1 MLKDYLHKIKLCAAC
16 PKMCRFACPVAEVE
30 KKERVTPWG
39 KSLTALLL
47 IEGRLS
53 YDDPDVVDTFYS
65 CCMCKKCKSYCL
77 VDDVDIPAMVQT
89 AREEIVAAKKEPE
102 EIKQFLGQFKK
113 FNNPFGK
120 ELKLPPHP
128 SLSPEGRGLG
138 RGGLKEGSSKADVL
152 YFVGCSTLLDKD
164 ILNSTINLLDKAGQG
179 YSIFSDCCGFPLWA
193 SGYTED
199 ARGLMGKAKEAV
211 LSSGAKKIIT
221 SCPACTYMLKS
232 VYPVLGF
239 SISAEVLHITQFIET
254 LMRDGRL
261 HLNKKSDIDTVYHD
275 PCFLGRYLNIYD
287 APRSIL
293 GHIITLREPIKTREY
308 NNCCGAGLYHFRSK
322 TAKKITE
329 IAVENIKQ
337 TKAKQMI
344 TACPTCKR
352 IFTEALKDKVIV
364 KDIITVL

>member
-1 MLKDYLHKIKLCAAC
+1 
-16 PKMCRFACPVAEVE
+16 MCRFACPVAEVE

-221 SCPACTYMLKS
+221 SCPACAYTLKS
-232 VYPVLGF
+232 IYPSLGF
-239 SISAEVLHITQFIET
+239 VLSADVFHIAQFIEA
-254 LMRDGRL
+254 LMKDGRL

>member
-1 MLKDYLHKIKLCAAC
+1 
-16 PKMCRFACPVAEVE
+16 MCRFACPVAELE

-39 KSLTALLL
+39 KSLTALLVL
-47 IEGRLS
+47 EGNLS

-65 CCMCKKCKSYCL
+65 CCMCKRCKSYCL
-77 VDDVDIPAMVQT
+77 VDDVDIPSMVQA
-89 AREEIVAAKKEPE
+89 AREEIVAAKKELE
-102 EIKQFLGQFKK
+102 DIRQLLGQFEK
-113 FNNPFGK
+113 FNNPYGK
-120 ELKLPPHP
+120 DLKSPHP
-128 SLSPEGRGLG
+128 SLSPEGRGG
-138 RGGLKEGSSKADVL
+138 VKEGSSEADVL
-152 YFVGCSTLLDKD
+152 YFAGCSTLLDKD
-164 ILNSTINLLDKAGQG
+164 IFDSTINLLDKAGQG

-199 ARGLMGKAKEAV
+199 ARGLMRKAKEAV

-221 SCPACTYMLKS
+221 SCPACAYMLKS
-232 VYPVLGF
+232 IYPSLGF
-239 SISAEVLHITQFIET
+239 GLSAEVLHITQFIET

-287 APRSIL
+287 APRNIL
-293 GHIITLREPIKTREY
+293 GQTAALKESIKTREY
-308 NNCCGAGLYHFRSK
+308 NNCCGAGLYHFRPK

-329 IAVENIKQ
+329 IAVEDIKQ

-352 IFTEALKDKVIV
+352 IFSEALKDKITV
-364 KDIITVL
+364 KDLTELV